1 MIPQTTINPETFF
14 NLEIVSQ
21 PSKTFGINF
30 ESGRVTGIIDYDEA
44 VRQAVYC
51 ALNAERYKYLI
62 HSHAYGIETEDLY
75 GEVKERITAQL
86 PIRIRDALLQDD
98 RINDVSGFE
107 ITTDGKSYSVY
118 FEVTTATGQNI
129 DYTYKAVI

>member
-1 MIPQTTINPETFF
+1 MIPQTMINPETFSK
-14 NLEIVSQ
+14 LEIVSQ

-30 ESGRVTGIIDYDEA
+30 ENGRVTGVIDYDEA
-44 VRQAVYC
+44 IRQSVYC
-51 ALNAERYKYLI
+51 ALNTERYKHLI

-86 PIRIRDALLQDD
+86 PIRITDALLQDD
-98 RINDVSGFE
+98 RITDVSGFE
-107 ITTDGKSYSVY
+107 ITAEGKNYSVH
-118 FEVTTATGQNI
+118 FEVTTATGQII